1 MKGGPKEEGRCH
13 ETAKIGE
20 LVFSRWEAERGG
32 RLACTMDVG
41 KQRGKPRRINR
52 KGLRL
57 LKLCLDKVLLYDTSW
72 ALSEVL
78 PASSPAGVH

>member
-1 MKGGPKEEGRCH
+1 MKQQRLVNWYFQDGKQKEEGGLRVQWM
-13 ETAKIGE
+13 
-20 LVFSRWEAERGG
+20 L
-32 RLACTMDVG
+32 G
-41 KQRGKPRRINR
+41 KQRRKPRRINR

-78 PASSPAGVH
+78 PASAPAGIH